1 MGLSSRTHAKPFL
14 VFFLLAA
21 SVVVA
26 EKEAWRRTAIQRRVN
41 EFRALTGI
49 PVESH
54 IISLVVGSEEK
65 ALQASRSNSLYQH
78 HCILA
83 LWSLYPYIFIF
94 MKQASSGIRFSHNCN
109 QTSNSSSKLLQV
121 CHTCMPLNF
130 FVVILNIA
138 FVDCLVYPIVQM
150 NLVVPWCI
158 CAVWQWFGF
167 GHIIYLLYNMPVTF
181 SATSFE

>member
-1 MGLSSRTHAKPFL
+1 MQLKIGKYSKRAGKYWASRTHAKPFL
-14 VFFLLAA
+14 LEFFLLAA

-26 EKEAWRRTAIQRRVN
+26 EKEAWRRTAIQRLVN

-78 HCILA
+78 HYILA
-83 LWSLYPYIFIF
+83 LWSLYPNIFIF

-121 CHTCMPLNF
+121 CQTCMPF
-130 FVVILNIA
+130 QIFVVILSIA
-138 FVDCLVYPIVQM
+138 FVDCLVLYPIVHM
-150 NLVVPWCI
+150 NLVGPWCI
-158 CAVWQWFGF
+158 SALWQWFGF
-167 GHIIYLLYNMPVTF
+167 RHII
-181 SATSFE
+181 